1 MKFKSYIP
9 AREIPEGKRLHK
21 TDRRSAVKVCPNH
34 NGCWEYTGEVK
45 NKKKVWERLADFP
58 KLGKPLKVCPDCLG

>member
-21 TDRRSAVKVCPNH
+21 TDRRSAIKLCPKH
-34 NGCWEYTGEVK
+34 GCWQYIGEVA
-45 NKKKVWERLADFP
+45 NKKQLWEYLGDFP